1 MSQMSAT
8 DMERF
13 SSDRI
18 ESKVVYKPKGKAKGK
33 AKGSGWRRHS
43 VRLTMEDGTVWTHN
57 LRLGSWHRT
66 RPGKPDKTWSN
77 TYNLTEEYKN
87 SPMFIGSLR
96 FAVDQALKAEDA
108 KQAA

>member
-18 ESKVVYKPKGKAKGK
+18 ESKVIYKPKGK

-57 LRLGSWHRT
+57 LRLGSWYRT
-66 RPGKPDKTWSN
+66 RPGKPDKTWTNS
-77 TYNLTEEYKN
+77 YNLKEEYKH
-87 SPMFIGSLR
+87 SPMFIGMLC
-96 FAVDQALKAEDA
+96 FAVDQALRAEDA